1 MIWLMV
7 ILKIYLEEQ
16 LLIKYYVMEH
26 FILPKVLDMIDIKKV
41 FDKKTAG
48 GTVKNE
54 IMQNKEL
61 GEKLHK
67 AIIRKFGERK
77 VHSSVIDN
85 IWGADLVDMQL
96 LMKFNIGIN
105 FL

>member
-1 MIWLMV
+1 MV

-26 FILPKVLDMIDIKKV
+26 FILPKVLDMINIKKV

-48 GTVKNE
+48 GTAKNE

-61 GEKLHK
+61 GKK
-67 AIIRKFGERK
+67 YTK
-77 VHSSVIDN
+77 
-85 IWGADLVDMQL
+85 QL
-96 LMKFNIGIN
+96 LENLENAKYTH
-105 FL
+105 LL

>member
-1 MIWLMV
+1 MV

-26 FILPKVLDMIDIKKV
+26 FILPKVLDMINVKKV

-61 GEKLHK
+61 GKK
-67 AIIRKFGERK
+67 YTK
-77 VHSSVIDN
+77 
-85 IWGADLVDMQL
+85 QL
-96 LMKFNIGIN
+96 LENLENAKYTH
-105 FL
+105 LL

>member
-1 MIWLMV
+1 
-7 ILKIYLEEQ
+7 
-16 LLIKYYVMEH
+16 MEH

-67 AIIRKFGERK
+67 AIIRKFEERK

>member
-1 MIWLMV
+1 MV

-26 FILPKVLDMIDIKKV
+26 FILPKVLDMINIKKV

-61 GEKLHK
+61 GKK
-67 AIIRKFGERK
+67 YTK
-77 VHSSVIDN
+77 
-85 IWGADLVDMQL
+85 QL
-96 LMKFNIGIN
+96 LENLENAKYTH
-105 FL
+105 LL

>member
-1 MIWLMV
+1 MV

-26 FILPKVLDMIDIKKV
+26 FILPKVLDMINIKKV

-61 GEKLHK
+61 GKK
-67 AIIRKFGERK
+67 YTK
-77 VHSSVIDN
+77 
-85 IWGADLVDMQL
+85 QL
-96 LMKFNIGIN
+96 LENLENAKYTR
-105 FL
+105 LL

>member
-26 FILPKVLDMIDIKKV
+26 FILPKVLDMINIKKV

-61 GEKLHK
+61 GKK
-67 AIIRKFGERK
+67 YTK
-77 VHSSVIDN
+77 
-85 IWGADLVDMQL
+85 QL
-96 LMKFNIGIN
+96 LENLENAKYTR
-105 FL
+105 LL

>member
-1 MIWLMV
+1 MV
-7 ILKIYLEEQ
+7 ILMIYLEEQ

-26 FILPKVLDMIDIKKV
+26 FILPKVLDMINVKKV

-61 GEKLHK
+61 GKK
-67 AIIRKFGERK
+67 YTK
-77 VHSSVIDN
+77 
-85 IWGADLVDMQL
+85 QL
-96 LMKFNIGIN
+96 LENLENAKYTH
-105 FL
+105 LL

>member
-26 FILPKVLDMIDIKKV
+26 FILPKVLDMINIKKV

-61 GEKLHK
+61 G
-67 AIIRKFGERK
+67 RKYTK
-77 VHSSVIDN
+77 
-85 IWGADLVDMQL
+85 QL
-96 LMKFNIGIN
+96 LENLENAKYTR
-105 FL
+105 LL

>member
-1 MIWLMV
+1 MV

-26 FILPKVLDMIDIKKV
+26 FILPKVLDMINVKKV

-48 GTVKNE
+48 GTVKNK

-61 GEKLHK
+61 GKK
-67 AIIRKFGERK
+67 YTK
-77 VHSSVIDN
+77 
-85 IWGADLVDMQL
+85 QL
-96 LMKFNIGIN
+96 LENLENAKYTH
-105 FL
+105 LL

>member
-48 GTVKNE
+48 GTVK
-54 IMQNKEL
+54 KEL

>member
-26 FILPKVLDMIDIKKV
+26 FILPKVLDMINVKKV

-61 GEKLHK
+61 GKK
-67 AIIRKFGERK
+67 YTK
-77 VHSSVIDN
+77 
-85 IWGADLVDMQL
+85 QL
-96 LMKFNIGIN
+96 LENLENTKYTH
-105 FL
+105 LL

>member
-26 FILPKVLDMIDIKKV
+26 FILPKVLDMINIKKV

-61 GEKLHK
+61 GKK
-67 AIIRKFGERK
+67 YTK
-77 VHSSVIDN
+77 
-85 IWGADLVDMQL
+85 QL
-96 LMKFNIGIN
+96 LENLENAKYTH
-105 FL
+105 LL

>member
-1 MIWLMV
+1 MV
-7 ILKIYLEEQ
+7 ILNIYLEEQ

-26 FILPKVLDMIDIKKV
+26 FILPKVLDMINIKKV

-61 GEKLHK
+61 GKK
-67 AIIRKFGERK
+67 YTK
-77 VHSSVIDN
+77 
-85 IWGADLVDMQL
+85 QL
-96 LMKFNIGIN
+96 LENLENAKYTH
-105 FL
+105 LL

>member
-26 FILPKVLDMIDIKKV
+26 FILPKVLDMINVKKV

-61 GEKLHK
+61 GKK
-67 AIIRKFGERK
+67 YTK
-77 VHSSVIDN
+77 
-85 IWGADLVDMQL
+85 QL
-96 LMKFNIGIN
+96 LENLENAKYTH
-105 FL
+105 LL

>member
-1 MIWLMV
+1 MV

-26 FILPKVLDMIDIKKV
+26 FILPKVLDMINIKKV

-61 GEKLHK
+61 G
-67 AIIRKFGERK
+67 RKYTK
-77 VHSSVIDN
+77 
-85 IWGADLVDMQL
+85 QL
-96 LMKFNIGIN
+96 LENLENAKYTR
-105 FL
+105 LL